1 MSAQRPGA
9 ARQRILIANENQR
22 HLDEITA
29 LVEASGHDVIA
40 RLVRADDVAAELAEH
55 QPDMAMVAVGSRD
68 EHALTLVDELATQ
81 SSCPII
87 IFLDEPDPDF
97 VDKALGLGA
106 FACISQADPDE
117 VASQIAVAL
126 HRHDE
131 LASLRASFGR
141 RMVVER
147 AKGVLMERHG
157 LEERQAFERL
167 RDDARDHRATIVT
180 VAVAILNG
188 NL

>member
-1 MSAQRPGA
+1 MITRTLAPP
-9 ARQRILIANENQR
+9 RQRILVANENQR

-40 RLVRADDVAAELAEH
+40 RLVRADEVGRELEEH
-55 QPDMAMVAVGSRD
+55 RPDMAMVAVGSRD

-81 SSCPII
+81 SDCPII
-87 IFLDEPDPDF
+87 IFLDEPDPAF
-97 VDKALGLGA
+97 VDKALELGA

-131 LASLRASFGR
+131 LSALRASFGR
-141 RMVVER
+141 RLAVER
-147 AKGVLMERHG
+147 AKGVLMERYG
-157 LEERQAFERL
+157 VDERAAFERL
-167 RDDARDHRATIVT
+167 RDEARHHRATIVT